1 MSATANK
8 DHSEVP
14 RFTHVM
20 LRLLKCHLHSL
31 KLVPDG
37 LGGCFSPD
45 VLSFGR
51 RGLVPSQ
58 HTAGASFKKSSMKAG
73 QKVAVRVLACD
84 APNRRLTL
92 TMKKLLLEEKLAP
105 FTSWE
110 VCFPQSGQKLS

>member
-1 MSATANK
+1 M
-8 DHSEVP
+8 
-14 RFTHVM
+14 
-20 LRLLKCHLHSL
+20 
-31 KLVPDG
+31 
-37 LGGCFSPD
+37 PD
-45 VLSFGR
+45 VLSIGC

-58 HTAGASFKKSSMKAG
+58 HAAGASFKKSSMKVG

-110 VCFPQSGQKLS
+110 VCFCRLGQDQPDARRR